1 MHQCHVHGTQLF
13 LFPGC
18 SGVGR
23 TQAGLI
29 HQQLHGVKVVLR
41 FCTDHST
48 AVRHENCIVFF
59 HHVLC
64 IGHILC
70 YRDLA
75 PDHLQPCRPPAR
87 ERLFSAADKHLL
99 PATEKPPHNDILSA
113 KIPPEPLQRLPTYA
127 PRQTLAL
134 SFAGKLH
141 RCFFHISFPAAAHAP
156 WPALCHVRRPARHD
170 AP

>member
-1 MHQCHVHGTQLF
+1 MLGYGPHTSR
-13 LFPGC
+13 PYPPAA
-18 SGVGR
+18 SWRRGR
-23 TQAGLI
+23 PPS
-29 HQQLHGVKVVLR
+29 LHGSQRRSPAREL
-41 FCTDHST
+41 H
-48 AVRHENCIVFF
+48 CIFSSCAL
-59 HHVLC
+59 HRTRPL
-64 IGHILC
+64 
-70 YRDLA
+70 
-75 PDHLQPCRPPAR
+75 LQGSCPRSSEPCRPPAR
-87 ERLFSAADKHLL
+87 ERLFSAADKRLL

-170 AP
+170 AS